1 MGEASVASLVVDE
14 ELRPLTWPSPRRGGL
29 RNSLKAHPFAPNH
42 VVKKFGWDEETIAE
56 HDKER
61 GTRQKIEEPN
71 TPWILSPE
79 MSNEATPGPG
89 ATPDFVDGSLVN
101 DGSGAKAFKSVPP
114 LDATVIKNKLY
125 AWYKFEHHRPSIQ
138 EQWAPELS
146 TGSAELLALSCPA
159 PQSGDGACTEG
170 GAAEETA
177 EEREDREA

>member
-1 MGEASVASLVVDE
+1 MG
-14 ELRPLTWPSPRRGGL
+14 PSPRRGGL

-42 VVKKFGWDEETIAE
+42 IVKKFGWDEETIAE

-101 DGSGAKAFKSVPP
+101 DGSGAKAFKVAPP
-114 LDATVIKNKLY
+114 LDAGVIKTKLY

-138 EQWAPELS
+138 EQWEPELS
-146 TGSAELLALSCPA
+146 IGSEELLALSCQT
-159 PQSGDGACTEG
+159 PQSGDV
-170 GAAEETA
+170 AAEEGAPGETA
-177 EEREDREA
+177 EEREEREAAEKKKAFELKRKQ